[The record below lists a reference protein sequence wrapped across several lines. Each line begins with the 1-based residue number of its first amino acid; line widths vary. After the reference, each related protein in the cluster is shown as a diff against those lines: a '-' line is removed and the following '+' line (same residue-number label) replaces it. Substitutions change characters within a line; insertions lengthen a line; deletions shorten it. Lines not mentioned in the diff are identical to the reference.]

1 MAETRLYRS
10 RTDTIVAGVCGGI
23 GTYLKVDPILF
34 RILFVFGILVG
45 GGGLIAYIVMWIIIP
60 LENTITINT
69 NQMETENSNNLNKE
83 KEKKS
88 NSNDGNLWGGIILIT
103 IGGLF
108 LIDRFMPRINF
119 GDLWPVILIAVGAI
133 LIVKNYQRPK
143 DGE

>member
-1 MAETRLYRS
+1 MEESRLYRS

-23 GTYLKVDPILF
+23 GNYLKVDPILF
-34 RILFVFGILVG
+34 RILFVFGILIG
-45 GGGLIAYIVMWIIIP
+45 GGGLIAYIVMWIIVPI
-60 LENTITINT
+60 ENTITINT
-69 NQMETENSNNLNKE
+69 SQMETENTNNFKT
-83 KEKKS
+83 EKKS
-88 NSNDGNLWGGIILIT
+88 NKNDGNLWGGIILIT

-133 LIVKNYQRPK
+133 LIAKNYQRPK

>member
-1 MAETRLYRS
+1 MTESRLYRS

-23 GTYLKVDPILF
+23 GNYLKVDPILF
-34 RILFVFGILVG
+34 RILFVFGILIG
-45 GGGLIAYIVMWIIIP
+45 GGGLIAYIVMWIIVP
-60 LENTITINT
+60 VENTITINT
-69 NQMETENSNNLNKE
+69 NKMETENTNNLNA
-83 KEKKS
+83 EKKS
-88 NSNDGNLWGGIILIT
+88 NKNDGNLWGGIILIT

-133 LIVKNYQRPK
+133 LIAKNYQRQK